1 MSITIATLVC
11 NKRSA
16 LMKNELLLHF
26 ICGSGMSSSI
36 VKVNHTSHLPEE
48 VRSFL
53 HFSSGWTSFS
63 VYFCLVIIRN
73 LRYTLKVYNLK
84 GLDICID
91 FLTHHHN
98 QDDEHIH
105 YYLKFPPASLQSLPP
120 APIPYPRQLL
130 IGFVKVVTLHDFE
143 FYINFRAYIL
153 YCSLLFFTHNNYF
166 EILYTVEWI
175 KLIYFFYC
183 CVVFYCMETLQFVFI
198 YMLMDITNKV
208 VLWL

>member
-1 MSITIATLVC
+1 MSITMATLVC

-53 HFSSGWTSFS
+53 HFSSGRTSFS

-73 LRYTLKVYNLK
+73 LRYILKVYNLK
-84 GLDICID
+84 GLDICIN

-98 QDDEHIH
+98 QDDEHVH
-105 YYLKFPPASLQSLPP
+105 YYLKFPPASLQSLLP

-130 IGFVKVVTLHDFE
+130 IGFVKVGHF
-143 FYINFRAYIL
+143 A
-153 YCSLLFFTHNNYF
+153 
-166 EILYTVEWI
+166 
-175 KLIYFFYC
+175 
-183 CVVFYCMETLQFVFI
+183 
-198 YMLMDITNKV
+198 
-208 VLWL
+208 